1 MPVRP
6 EIKAFYEPVTHTI
19 SYVLRDPTTL
29 ACAIVDPVLDY
40 EARSGRIF
48 TESAAAIAEHVRE
61 QGLTVQWI
69 LETHAHADHLSAA
82 QWLRKHLGGR
92 VAIGRHITKVQA
104 RFAALF
110 GFPPEFAA
118 DGSQFDHL
126 FADHEVF
133 HVGNLAVQVLE
144 TPGHTPACVSYHAGN
159 DAVFVGDTLFMPD
172 YGTAR
177 ADFPGGDAH
186 ALYRSIQRILRL
198 PPRTRLFMCHDY
210 RPGGREARWETTVE
224 EERALNGWV
233 RDGVGEAEFVARRRT
248 RDRELDVPELILPA
262 LQVNIRAG
270 HLPDPQANGIRYLK
284 IPLDQLG
291 RRA

>member
-1 MPVRP
+1 MTPD
-6 EIKAFYEPVTHTI
+6 IKAFYDPTTGTI

-29 ACAIVDPVLDY
+29 SCAIIDPVLDY
-40 EARSGRIF
+40 DPRAGRLSS
-48 TESAAAIAEHVRE
+48 TCASAILEHVRE

-82 QWLRKHLGGR
+82 QWLRTRVGGR
-92 VAIGRHITKVQA
+92 VGIGEHIRAVQA

-110 GFPPEFAA
+110 GFESSFRA

-126 FADHEVF
+126 FRDIEVF
-133 HVGNLAVQVLE
+133 HVGNLPVRVMH
-144 TPGHTPACVSYHAGN
+144 TPGHTPACISYVAG

-177 ADFPGGDAH
+177 ADFPGGDAQQ
-186 ALYRSIQRILRL
+186 LYRSIQRILAM
-198 PPRTRLFMCHDY
+198 PPQTRLFMCHDY
-210 RPGGREARWETTVE
+210 RPGGREAKWETTVE
-224 EERALNGWV
+224 EQRALNEWV
-233 RDGVGEAEFVARRRT
+233 RDGVSESQFVARRRL
-248 RDRELDVPELILPA
+248 RDAELDAPVLILPS

-270 HLPDPQANGIRYLK
+270 HLPAPEPNGIRYLR

-291 RRA
+291 NAG